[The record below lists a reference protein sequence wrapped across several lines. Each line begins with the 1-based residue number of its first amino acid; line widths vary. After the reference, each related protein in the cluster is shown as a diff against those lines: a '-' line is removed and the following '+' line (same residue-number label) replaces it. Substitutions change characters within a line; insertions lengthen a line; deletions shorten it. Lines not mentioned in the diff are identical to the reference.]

1 MKRRSFIQASVA
13 GISAMAAGGP
23 TVATAAGESQ
33 REIYELRTYSLK
45 TVKIPL
51 LDDYLKNAFMPVLK
65 RRGFGPVG
73 VFVEQIGPENVKT
86 HVLLVH
92 PRIESVSTLATQM
105 SADGEYQ
112 KSAAAYLAATA
123 SDPIYER
130 IDSSLLTAIVG
141 MPKMELPNPTQPRL
155 FNLRIYESHNERA
168 SRKKI
173 EMFNEGELAI
183 FKRVGLTPVFFAE
196 TILGSAMPNL
206 TYLLVFPDD
215 PGLKA
220 AWGRFRTDPEWL
232 KLKAIPEYADKEIVS
247 KVTNRL
253 LTPASYSEV

>member
-1 MKRRSFIQASVA
+1 MKRRSFFQASVA
-13 GISAMAAGGP
+13 GFSAVAAAGLA
-23 TVATAAGESQ
+23 VATETDEPQ

-45 TVKIPL
+45 ASKIPL
-51 LDDYLKNAFMPVLK
+51 LDDYLKNAFIPALK
-65 RRGFGPVG
+65 RYGFGPVG
-73 VFVEQIGPENVKT
+73 VFVEQIAPENVKT

-92 PRIESVSTLATQM
+92 PRIESVSTLAQRL

-112 KSAAAYLAATA
+112 KSAAAYLAAVA

-130 IDSSLLTAIVG
+130 IESSLHAAIGG
-141 MPKMELPNPTQPRL
+141 MPKMDIPNPAQPRL

-206 TYLLVFPDD
+206 TYMLVFPDD

-220 AWGRFRTDPEWL
+220 AWGRFRTDPEWQ
-232 KLKAIPEYADKEIVS
+232 KLKAIPEYADKEIVLR
-247 KVTNRL
+247 VTNRL